1 MMKASKGGKSES
13 PFKEKTETYLHY
25 NGKSNKKY
33 QVKNV
38 ADSYAIMDASQKV
51 LVVFSSAALG
61 KDKAKVLAKSYCD
74 MLNTLLD

>member
-1 MMKASKGGKSES
+1 ME
-13 PFKEKTETYLHY
+13 
-25 NGKSNKKY
+25 KSNKKY
-33 QVKNV
+33 QVKNI
-38 ADSYAIMDASQKV
+38 ADSYAIMDASQKEI

>member
-1 MMKASKGGKSES
+1 ME
-13 PFKEKTETYLHY
+13 
-25 NGKSNKKY
+25 KSNKKY

-38 ADSYAIMDASQKV
+38 ADSYAIMDASQKEI